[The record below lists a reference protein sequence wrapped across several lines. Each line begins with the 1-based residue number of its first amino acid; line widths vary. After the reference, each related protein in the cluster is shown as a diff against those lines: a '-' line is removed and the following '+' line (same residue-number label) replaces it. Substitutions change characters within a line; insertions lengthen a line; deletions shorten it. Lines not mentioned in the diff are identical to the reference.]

1 MPLGPHIAASAA
13 AWLSLRDGSSPEG
26 LRRFFAARG
35 APRGLVRHSAE
46 RALNSITLC
55 AINRLGDALWSEGR
69 RAMRVFK
76 SKSFARFARKA
87 RITDAVLCAA
97 IADASRGLVDADLG
111 GGVLKQRIARQGG
124 GKSGGFRT
132 IILFRVRERAFFVHG
147 FAKNEQDNIR
157 DDELA
162 AFKMLA
168 AQMMAYDDEALARAI
183 ANETLTEVVC
193 ND

>member
-1 MPLGPHIAASAA
+1 
-13 AWLSLRDGSSPEG
+13 
-26 LRRFFAARG
+26 
-35 APRGLVRHSAE
+35 
-46 RALNSITLC
+46 
-55 AINRLGDALWSEGR
+55 
-69 RAMRVFK
+69 MRVFK
-76 SKSFARFARKA
+76 NKSFARFARKA
-87 RITDAVLCAA
+87 QMTDAVLCAA

-111 GGVLKQRIARQGG
+111 GSVVKLRVARQGG

-132 IILFRVRERAFFVHG
+132 IILFRLRERAFFVHG

-168 AQMMAYDDEALARAI
+168 AEMMAYDDDALARAI
-183 ANETLTEVVC
+183 ANGTLMEVMC